1 MKGMIPLKLFGT
13 LDVLL
18 PLVQAAITAV
28 LPDFLEKELKDED
41 VRSLIVKKAD
51 TVLLEKHPYIDLV
64 FHEETRRRII
74 RKILEIM
81 VDDILLGDD

>member
-1 MKGMIPLKLFGT
+1 MKEIIPLKLFGT

-18 PLVQAAITAV
+18 PLVQTAITAV

-41 VRSLIVKKAD
+41 VRDMIVAAAD
-51 TVLLEKHPYIDLV
+51 DVLLTKHSYIGLV
-64 FHEETRRRII
+64 FLEVTRKRII

-81 VDDILLGDD
+81 VDDILLGED